1 MLNNYKH
8 KRFIKTNFTGS
19 IKMLKKKQKEEG
31 FSLIE
36 LCCVMTVILIMSA
49 VSLFYLSAN
58 KKLYAAEDQA
68 IQVSDILQEARQKS
82 FTQKEVMRVEINLT
96 LKKIRLIE
104 ENDPTIATDDK
115 VSREISI
122 YSDEVVKFDSNPT
135 NLSFT
140 SLPPEV
146 TPVTRAAFST
156 SVHPL
161 SVGNSVCTLRF
172 MRNGTVTNAGTNAIG
187 TGAVPTGVAIF
198 IWKPKTNTSTEA
210 LVLKAITVGGGTG
223 NLKMWN
229 YNFNPTA
236 GNTNVNAGPNSNW
249 TDTRKTY

>member
-1 MLNNYKH
+1 MLNVYKL
-8 KRFIKTNFTGS
+8 RYTQILNE
-19 IKMLKKKQKEEG
+19 IIQMLKKNKKEEG
-31 FSLIE
+31 FSIIE
-36 LCCVMTVILIMSA
+36 LCCVIAVILVLSGI
-49 VSLFYLSAN
+49 SLFYLSSN

-82 FTQKEVMRVEINLT
+82 FTQKEVMRVEINMT

-104 ENDPTIATDDK
+104 ENDPAVATDDK
-115 VSREISI
+115 VSREINF
-122 YSDEVVKFDSNPT
+122 YGDEVVKFDSNPS
-135 NLSFT
+135 NISGT
-140 SLPPEV
+140 SIPPEV
-146 TPVTRAAFST
+146 TPVTRAVFST
-156 SVHPL
+156 SSHPL

-187 TGAVPTGVAIF
+187 AGAVPTGVAMF
-198 IWKPKTNTSTEA
+198 IWKPKGNTTEA

-229 YNFNPTA
+229 YNFNSTA
-236 GNTNVNAGPNSNW
+236 GNTNVNTGPNSNW